1 MSHVDHVNLATFEYL
16 KQIRLRFF
24 LLNSKQYLNMSTQFF
39 SKLSQNYIELLED
52 DEYYDTT
59 IEVGEDPNVKIF
71 RAHMNILCYR
81 SPYLRRTL
89 AFNKKNKNGLL

>member
-1 MSHVDHVNLATFEYL
+1 M
-16 KQIRLRFF
+16 
-24 LLNSKQYLNMSTQFF
+24 NMSTQFF

-52 DEYYDTT
+52 GEYYDIA
-59 IEVGEDPNVKIF
+59 IEVGEDSNVKIF

-89 AFNKKNKNGLL
+89 AFNRKNNDNVLSHIKLPNVSPEIFQIILE